1 MYVMKG
7 ESIILRNCAIYSSYF
22 DLDELYEIISNIYK
36 SKTIKINEDKTK
48 INVIN
53 NKLFS
58 KSVSSFNIMTSKTN
72 PDKFSTNI
80 NGMYNFYAQVPA
92 KNNDIKQKLLIKITT
107 LNMVIGIESE
117 KDISEEFYRE
127 LLTIAKKLDG
137 IIFWGSQEI
146 LDNDGKLILDLDGN
160 SEVEDFVVTAHTSY
174 LDKNLKITDSGI
186 KRKERSEKILL
197 EKNISF
203 IEHLPPIVGEE
214 DAKIR
219 TKEEVAKRAVA
230 LCIVALKGECQ
241 LSGEDINVEK
251 EIISTVIN
259 IFNAQDYFSPDE
271 MEFLNN
277 DNPKEEDSTQFTW
290 RYECL
295 WTLLWALGFIERL
308 EYPDKICDVA
318 KSVSI
323 LKSFEDF
330 NEFLNKS
337 NLRSK
342 EEILDEADL
351 IYRYDWACVNA
362 RIKGRQA
369 PSELDS
375 GVVVERHKTL
385 NWLINYMDDEWDDV
399 GTDT

>member
-1 MYVMKG
+1 MKG
-7 ESIILRNCAIYSSYF
+7 ELIILRNCAIYSSYF

-36 SKTIKINEDKTK
+36 SKTIRINEDKTK
-48 INVIN
+48 ISVIS

-58 KSVSSFNIMTSKTN
+58 KSVNSFNIMTSKTN
-72 PDKFSTNI
+72 PDEFSTYI
-80 NGMYNFYAQVPA
+80 NRMYNFYTRVPA

-137 IIFWGSQEI
+137 IIFWGSREM
-146 LDNDGKLILDLDGN
+146 LNSDGKLILDLDGN
-160 SEVEDFVVTAHTSY
+160 SEIEDFVVTAHTSH
-174 LDKNLKITDSGI
+174 LDRNLKITDSGI
-186 KRKERSEKILL
+186 RRKERSEKILL
-197 EKNISF
+197 EKNIPF

-214 DAKIR
+214 DEKIR
-219 TKEEVAKRAVA
+219 TKEEVVKRAVA

-251 EIISTVIN
+251 EIISTVIS

-271 MEFLNN
+271 IEFLNN
-277 DNPKEEDSTQFTW
+277 DNPKEEDSIQFTW

-295 WTLLWALGFIERL
+295 WTLLWALGFIEKL

-323 LKSFEDF
+323 LKNFEDF

-342 EEILDEADL
+342 GAILDEADL
-351 IYRYDWACVNA
+351 IYRYDWAGVDA
-362 RIKGRQA
+362 RIKGKQA

-375 GVVVERHKTL
+375 GIVVERHKTL
-385 NWLINYMDDEWDDV
+385 NWLINYMDNEWDDV